1 MIEPSIWNQIN
12 VLSQKNP
19 KKYLMKNVDIKE
31 VSKEEETITN
41 KNENIKNKNEHSP
54 IARKT
59 VRFKYKKRGRKHK
72 NTKEN
77 YNNLDI
83 THDKFSDDN
92 IKRKVKT
99 HYHYFIIAFINM
111 KCKNLLWK
119 MNKFGKI
126 SSKITQNITAEYNRK
141 LFEQKIQDIIIQSSD
156 KYLNKDRNKNI
167 LQTILRK
174 IDKNDEV
181 YKFLNMNYKD
191 MFLEYYLK
199 SNKKTFEGEKEDE
212 SYEAHLEK
220 LKNLYGNNYID
231 SYKRNAESL
240 ITFFY
245 TCKNRIR
252 KKKSKPQN
260 NSDYLNL
267 EDTKKTVNNI
277 YLEKDKSPSLKN
289 FEKRKRS
296 IGTQTD
302 MIISE
307 SENESI

>member
-19 KKYLMKNVDIKE
+19 KQYLMKNVDIKE
-31 VSKEEETITN
+31 VNKEEETITN

-77 YNNLDI
+77 YN
-83 THDKFSDDN
+83 

-119 MNKFGKI
+119 KNKFGKI

-240 ITFFY
+240 ISY
-245 TCKNRIR
+245 I
-252 KKKSKPQN
+252 
-260 NSDYLNL
+260 D
-267 EDTKKTVNNI
+267 
-277 YLEKDKSPSLKN
+277 
-289 FEKRKRS
+289 
-296 IGTQTD
+296 
-302 MIISE
+302 
-307 SENESI
+307 